1 MRNKRRWP
9 AITKCLTLPWWEG
22 ARLRSS
28 RPPAPCLAA
37 AQYTGRISPMCDSHH
52 HHEAATTA
60 TPAGSDVTFHVSDMT
75 CGHCAGVIRSALEE
89 RSEEHTSELQSL
101 MRISYAVFCLK

>member
-75 CGHCAGVIRSALEE
+75 CGHCAGVIRSK
-89 RSEEHTSELQSL
+89 SEEHTSELQSL
-101 MRISYAVFCLK
+101 MRISYAVFCLKNKN